1 LLKYFLLFFYLL
13 LLSILTIPFFNLP
26 WWLDN
31 LSNLIL
37 MCIALLMIATQ
48 FLILSFKY
56 RSIIFIFPSIF
67 LISYHLIP
75 SFYFSKPN
83 EIQKSKSYQF
93 IQANLSYY
101 NKHIEQFF
109 NETKSLNS
117 DFMFIF
123 EYSDRNREKFLDLA
137 NGKHMYGYDELQGF
151 PSGIAV
157 ISKYPIIYS
166 HLHKSKSKSAEIL
179 ELKFYDKNI
188 NTIIHSFLL
197 HPPSPRS
204 YDKWKDRNKTFKKL
218 TTLVEAN
225 NSQHTLIA
233 GDINVSPWSFNFP
246 KIKSFTPC
254 YQGQG
259 YFTSWKLKNYLPKS
273 LISSFIDHC
282 FLNQGFVLKNYSHI
296 EIKGSDHQSLV
307 YQLQLVIK

>member
-1 LLKYFLLFFYLL
+1 MSL
-13 LLSILTIPFFNLP
+13 LTIPFFDLP

-31 LSNLIL
+31 LSNLIFI
-37 MCIALLMIATQ
+37 CIALLLIATP
-48 FLILSFKY
+48 FFIISFKY
-56 RSIIFIFPSIF
+56 RSLIFVIPSVF
-67 LISYHLIP
+67 LVLYHLIP

-101 NKHIEQFF
+101 NKHIEKFF
-109 NETKSLNS
+109 DETKSLNS
-117 DFMFIF
+117 DFIFIF
-123 EYSDRNREKFLDLA
+123 EYSDRNREKFLQFA
-137 NGKHMYGYDELQGF
+137 NGNYMYGYDELQGF
-151 PSGIAV
+151 PSGIGV

-204 YDKWKDRNKTFKKL
+204 NAKWNDRNNTLKKL

-225 NSQHTLIA
+225 NSQFTLIA
-233 GDINVSPWSFNFP
+233 GDINISPWSFNFP
-246 KIKSFTPC
+246 KIKNFTPC

-259 YFTSWKLKNYLPKS
+259 YLTSWKLQNDFPKS
-273 LISSFIDHC
+273 LITSFIDHC
-282 FLNQGFVLKNYSHI
+282 FYNQGFSLKDYKHMK
-296 EIKGSDHQSLV
+296 IKGSDHQALV
-307 YQLQLVIK
+307 YQLELVIK